1 MSVKTAAQSFE
12 HKTIPNNLTP
22 KPYGGGSN
30 SNGGVGS
37 SKKPKTL
44 EKPSFLSN
52 NNNNKPLIV
61 NASELSSFKFNAKTT
76 ANTNN
81 NANKNNTAS
90 GQDTAKAEFQ
100 QQQRVPLKKKRQP
113 PPTESVTGTDTK
125 PIKKAP
131 PSVSKK
137 PPPPP
142 TDEELTVR
150 HVEEKSADQLKN
162 EKELMKLPSGAVRN
176 SKLMLFEKLSSKD
189 ADVAPT
195 RRRTSTSA
203 SKNSRTGSVTSNSSV
218 GSTGVGISNATG
230 DNESPLTTAPNI
242 SPKMSTFKVGQQQLQ
257 QQQQKMIKPNSLP
270 RSLLEN
276 NNSTFNKSNTDNKPA
291 VSKKLSSNAPSPS
304 ISPPETTS
312 IKINYDQLEQE
323 GNYDD
328 VSTPVSPTGPPPIA
342 FAAPVAPLLMAPS
355 PNNNYD
361 IYDDVEQ
368 DNGEIY
374 DDVAAATGRGGSG
387 GNIALRP
394 AHIPSRPSTAQP
406 PPPPSQEGFY
416 DDVQGST
423 SFPPPRPSHFVNVIS
438 GDEIYD
444 DVDTATGIVPQEID
458 DDVDTSFKPATSPST
473 PSTQQQFT
481 MRPGSAVSP
490 RPPPSAS
497 ASSNSSSSFA
507 PLKTE
512 KTFAP
517 LPLEK
522 FKMPHGLDQWL
533 KDMLTAHH
541 ARLKNC
547 DNSEVIPPRMPITP
561 ASVQGILG

>member
-52 NNNNKPLIV
+52 NNNNKALIV
-61 NASELSSFKFNAKTT
+61 NNSELSSFKFNAKTT
-76 ANTNN
+76 ANTNS

-100 QQQRVPLKKKRQP
+100 QQQCVPLKKKRQP

-218 GSTGVGISNATG
+218 GSTGVGIRNATG
-230 DNESPLTTAPNI
+230 DNESPSTTAPNI

-328 VSTPVSPTGPPPIA
+328 VSTPVSPTGPAPIA
-342 FAAPVAPLLMAPS
+342 FAAPVAPPLMAPS
-355 PNNNYD
+355 PNNNDD

-374 DDVAAATGRGGSG
+374 DNVAAATGRGGSG

-406 PPPPSQEGFY
+406 PPPPSQEQSEGFY

-423 SFPPPRPSHFVNVIS
+423 SFPPPRPAIS
-438 GDEIYD
+438 EIYD
-444 DVDTATGIVPQEID
+444 DVDTATGIVPQEIY
-458 DDVDTSFKPATSPST
+458 DDVDTSAN
-473 PSTQQQFT
+473 
-481 MRPGSAVSP
+481 
-490 RPPPSAS
+490 

-547 DNSEVIPPRMPITP
+547 GNSEVVPPRMPITP
-561 ASVQGILG
+561 ACLSPPVQGILG